1 MRVHMLVLLA
11 AVLLGACADPVDVSS
26 GPAQSEDSTPGASEV
41 PDAEAD
47 GAAGG
52 GTVSV
57 NDGDLG
63 PILVDAQGRTLY
75 LLTGDEQGASTCYD
89 DCATNWPPLTAPVE
103 PGEGADGALLG
114 EVARDD
120 GTAQATY
127 NDWPLYYFAADAKA
141 GDVKGQG
148 VGGVWFV
155 LDASGR
161 PVKPA
166 ASEEA
171 AGEY

>member
-1 MRVHMLVLLA
+1 MRVHMLVMLVP
-11 AVLLGACADPVDVSS
+11 VLVVACADPPAVSS
-26 GPAQSEDSTPGASEV
+26 GAAQSEISTPAASEAQT
-41 PDAEAD
+41 DS
-47 GAAGG
+47 AAGG
-52 GTVSV
+52 NVGVKDS
-57 NDGDLG
+57 DLG
-63 PILVDAQGRTLY
+63 PILVDAEGRTLY
-75 LLTGDEQGASTCYD
+75 LLTGDEQGASTCYE
-89 DCATNWPPLTAPVE
+89 DCATNWPPLEAPVE
-103 PGEGADGALLG
+103 PGEDADAALLG
-114 EVARDD
+114 QAERDD

-148 VGGVWFV
+148 IGGVWFV

-161 PVKPA
+161 PVKQE